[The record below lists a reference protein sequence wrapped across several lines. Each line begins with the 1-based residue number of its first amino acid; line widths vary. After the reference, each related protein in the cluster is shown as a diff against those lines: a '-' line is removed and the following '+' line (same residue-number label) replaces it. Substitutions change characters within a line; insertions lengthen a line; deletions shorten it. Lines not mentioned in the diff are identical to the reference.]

1 MKINFKFLFLLFGL
15 IVIVLSEKE
24 NKKPQVT
31 KITITTTED
40 EVETEEEEKEKEKE
54 KEIIS
59 QKNITKNENKTK
71 NDTKKEKAAV
81 VPVQK
86 RDNAK
91 SEVEKM
97 IQEAKKNSKENTTEK
112 VLTLTVPY
120 QDNEDYILSPMGFGT
135 PVNFIPLQ
143 VETTSYKT
151 WVSSILNEDNPSIF
165 SYNLKESKTGKEA
178 GDWDTV
184 VDEEG
189 TINGNTIYDTAY
201 IGKYKIPKFKFIE
214 VVEFEDDFKDYKIG
228 KLGLGN
234 CQYAEDKE
242 FCLID
247 RLKENGS
254 IDRKLFSMR
263 ELSDTHGELVIGDIA
278 ATSKEKDYPLLNLL
292 NEDMYSD
299 IENEEF
305 KMGWLTKGTHILF
318 RNNTENIKNIFN
330 NNIYLKD
337 GIISFDSSCHYIE
350 GPYSYINYFEEQLFD
365 IYYDN
370 VCRKVNR
377 GGTYMFLC
385 DKERYEDV
393 KDKNKDLSLIMVI
406 GGYGFEIPL
415 NFLFEKTSEDDYEFF
430 VHFKDF
436 EQNIWNLG
444 HPFFHYYTIIFDQ
457 DNQEVGIDG
466 EMIYSLQDEIEAA
479 LKKEKSGGW
488 FKVFLWILFGLLLL
502 IGLFLL
508 ARKIGINQKLNAGV
522 SPSLVDNEE
531 SNDLSFEPGENINH

>member
-1 MKINFKFLFLLFGL
+1 MKINLKFLFLLFGL

-40 EVETEEEEKEKEKE
+40 EVEAEEKEKEKEKE

-59 QKNITKNENKTK
+59 QKNITKNDNKTK
-71 NDTKKEKAAV
+71 NDTKKEKAVV

-91 SEVEKM
+91 SEIEKM

-189 TINGNTIYDTAY
+189 TINGNTIYDIAY

-214 VVEFEDDFKDYKIG
+214 AVEFEEDFRDYKNG

-292 NEDMYSD
+292 NDDMYSD

-318 RNNTENIKNIFN
+318 RNNTENIKNIFD

-350 GPYSYINYFEEQLFD
+350 GPYSYINDFEDQLFD

-377 GGTYMFLC
+377 DGTYMFLC
-385 DKERYEDV
+385 DKERYEQV

-406 GGYGFEIPL
+406 GGYGFEIPM
-415 NFLFEKTSEDDYEFF
+415 NFLFEKTNEDDYEFF

-479 LKKEKSGGW
+479 LKKKKSGGW